1 MKPFHFHF
9 ATGFLVILF
18 FIGPWHP
25 DPVYSAFLYK
35 SYVVKQDMGR
45 DILCDPHIV
54 QKNESLIKLFKQ
66 KGEIAY
72 KNFQEFLRIFR
83 RINPHVRD
91 IDKILPGQ
99 HIFIPIKKLES
110 DALPGQSTGIVTIPF
125 VTITN
130 VKEIIESHSAAYEVQ
145 KGDSIFRLIDSKFRG
160 HGKKSYQEGTKLFSL
175 INPDIEDLNR
185 IYPGQVIRLP
195 DPAIRNEP
203 WYPSLFDRKGNLISI
218 ADIGTL
224 YPSTGV
230 ISKPSTSIPK
240 PGRPVAPLD
249 QTAALLKALLSK
261 KGIYYFPRQDKDDLG
276 LDISKIP
283 LLSLKD
289 GTKILFPMKGS
300 LSDENLGVVRSF
312 WKRIKI
318 VPKPPKMSVEQL
330 LDAISEAINTFSPNT
345 RISFFDGGI
354 KVEVRTKW
362 LIEQTDADGKTTS
375 RVCITPIDR
384 PEERIHPSMNR
395 YLEQNNIVIK
405 EILGGV
411 ISDPPKALPEKNMP
425 KTEGITN
432 LRFSDRNILI
442 KDLTSVIGYTFA
454 EDITVSFPYA
464 GTQVNALTNLI
475 TRPDGQP
482 LLVDFG
488 NLHGGA
494 ARAIKKTGIDIIQI
508 KREETLLNAIQK
520 LLDALGGSYTED
532 PVFLGAKRP
541 KIYNVSLTVPGFL
554 VKNTLKAKTL
564 LTDARLDREI
574 ILFLRD
580 QGIEILIIGPD
591 KPENR

>member
-1 MKPFHFHF
+1 MKPFRFHLT
-9 ATGFLVILF
+9 TGFLVILF
-18 FIGPWHP
+18 LIGTWHP
-25 DPVYSAFLYK
+25 DPGYSAFLYK
-35 SYVVKQDMGR
+35 TYVVKQDMGR

-91 IDKILPGQ
+91 IDRILPGQ
-99 HIFIPIKKLES
+99 HIFIPIKKLEPG
-110 DALPGQSTGIVTIPF
+110 ALPGQSTGIVTIPF

-130 VKEIIESHSAAYEVQ
+130 VKEIIESHSTTYEVQ

-160 HGKKSYQEGTKLFSL
+160 HGKKSYQEGTKLFQL

-195 DPAIRNEP
+195 DPEIRNEP
-203 WYPSLFDRKGNLISI
+203 WYLSLFDRKGNLISM

-224 YPSTGV
+224 YPSTG
-230 ISKPSTSIPK
+230 SIPK
-240 PGRPVAPLD
+240 PGRPAAPLD
-249 QTAALLKALLSK
+249 QTAALLKAALSK
-261 KGIYYFPRQDKDDLG
+261 KGIYYFPRQNKDDLG

-300 LSDENLGVVRSF
+300 LSDEDLGVVRSF

-318 VPKPPKMSVEQL
+318 VARPPKMSLDQL
-330 LDAISEAINTFSPNT
+330 LDAISEAINIFSPNT
-345 RISFFDGGI
+345 RISFVDGDI
-354 KVEVRTKW
+354 KVEVRAKW
-362 LIEQTDADGKTTS
+362 LIEQMAEDGKTAS

-384 PEERIHPSMNR
+384 SEERIHPSMNR

-411 ISDPPKALPEKNMP
+411 IYDPPKSISEKNMP

-432 LRFSDRNILI
+432 LRFSDRKILI
-442 KDLTSVIGYTFA
+442 KDLTSIIGYTFS

-464 GTQVNALTNLI
+464 GAQVNALINLI

-508 KREETLLNAIQK
+508 KKEETLLNAIHK
-520 LLDALGGSYTED
+520 LLEALGGSYTEN

-554 VKNTLKAKTL
+554 VKNTLKKKTL
-564 LTDARLDREI
+564 LTDARLDHEI